1 MMMSSMIVTLFFV
14 SRLRMIA
21 RFFAVVNCLYGGG
34 GDFAGKIE
42 LPAPHNK
49 PLIIRRLPQSRR
61 SKANFASPSLG
72 RGRALMPAPP
82 FPTNLLLRKIFAG
95 ALILPQSHHRHSP
108 NDEPAPSGGRLK
120 CGDSF
125 RLLRRHLPQT
135 HPKKILRL
143 FLGTPWEEA
152 RE

>member
-61 SKANFASPSLG
+61 VRQLLTQK
-72 RGRALMPAPP
+72 REAPFLYAP
-82 FPTNLLLRKIFAG
+82 LFIIRR
-95 ALILPQSHHRHSP
+95 LPQSRCTRQLPHGRSQ
-108 NDEPAPSGGRLK
+108 GG
-120 CGDSF
+120 
-125 RLLRRHLPQT
+125 
-135 HPKKILRL
+135 
-143 FLGTPWEEA
+143 
-152 RE
+152 